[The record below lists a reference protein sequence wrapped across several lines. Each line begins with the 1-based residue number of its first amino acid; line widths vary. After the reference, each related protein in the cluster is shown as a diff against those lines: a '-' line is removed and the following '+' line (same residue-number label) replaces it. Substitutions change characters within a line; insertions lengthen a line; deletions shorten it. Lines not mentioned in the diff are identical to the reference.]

1 MIHHQSQMWPAS
13 LEPNKEV
20 GIEWFFRETLWHE
33 ITKGSIN
40 KTKIIYVYHTHVRL
54 TRAASFSRSQ
64 TRQMSLTLCQ
74 DHLLRVQGGSSVIV
88 VPYSNVPGLLAL
100 HTSLDVH
107 IGITISKSVHPL
119 QGSECSVVEKFTEK
133 ALSNQPHESVL
144 YCADWACVNLT
155 QARWGT
161 SIKSDCK
168 PFS

>member
-1 MIHHQSQMWPAS
+1 MPCVSLTELISGAREYDRLVSVGLDHMIHHQSQMWPAS

-74 DHLLRVQGGSSVIV
+74 DHLLRV
-88 VPYSNVPGLLAL
+88 
-100 HTSLDVH
+100 
-107 IGITISKSVHPL
+107 
-119 QGSECSVVEKFTEK
+119 
-133 ALSNQPHESVL
+133 
-144 YCADWACVNLT
+144 
-155 QARWGT
+155 
-161 SIKSDCK
+161 
-168 PFS
+168 